1 LALGPAGG
9 PERASS
15 AAAALSYN
23 LAPIASGRGRTDPT
37 QDAILLPAVS
47 TDAVPSAAQPASA
60 ALATLACIDLAC
72 RRGNRLLFKGVNL
85 EVRASQALWLRG
97 RNGRGKTSL
106 LRLAAGLAVPES
118 GRVTWDGVD
127 VRRASAYAPVRVFIG
142 HANALKEDLT
152 VTESLQ
158 FLARLHSRAHDVPSL
173 HAALERVGM
182 ASRRDAPV
190 RTLSQGQRRRAA
202 LARLALERKAALW
215 ILDEPYDAL
224 DVDGIDIVNR
234 LLHEHLACG
243 GSVLLTSHLPPGAG
257 APDMAEFDLDR
268 FAG

>member
-1 LALGPAGG
+1 MTGLARG
-9 PERASS
+9 RAAPSGCR
-15 AAAALSYN
+15 AALSYN
-23 LAPIASGRGRTDPT
+23 LAPVAS
-37 QDAILLPAVS
+37 DATL
-47 TDAVPSAAQPASA
+47 D
-60 ALATLACIDLAC
+60 TLACIDLAC
-72 RRGNRLLFKGVNL
+72 RRGNRLLFEGVNL
-85 EVRASQALWLRG
+85 EVRAGQAVWLRG

-118 GRVTWDGVD
+118 GRVSWGGID
-127 VRRASAYAPVRVFIG
+127 VRRASVYAAVRVYIG

-158 FLARLHSRAHDVPSL
+158 FLARLHGRAHDVPSL
-173 HAALERVGM
+173 HGALERVGM
-182 ASRRDAPV
+182 ASRRDALV
-190 RTLSQGQRRRAA
+190 RTLSQGQRRRGA
-202 LARLALERKAALW
+202 LARLALEHDAALW

-224 DVDGIDIVNR
+224 DVDGIDAVNR
-234 LLHEHLACG
+234 LLHENLARG

>member
-1 LALGPAGG
+1 MAPPGPSG
-9 PERASS
+9 

-23 LAPIASGRGRTDPT
+23 LAPVAP
-37 QDAILLPAVS
+37 DATL
-47 TDAVPSAAQPASA
+47 D
-60 ALATLACIDLAC
+60 TLACTDLAC
-72 RRGNRLLFKGVNL
+72 RRGNRLLFTGVNL
-85 EVRASQALWLRG
+85 EVRSGQAVWLRG

-118 GRVTWDGVD
+118 GKVSWGGVD
-127 VRRASAYAPVRVFIG
+127 VRRASVYAAVRVYIG

-152 VTESLQ
+152 VLESLQ
-158 FLARLHSRAHDVPSL
+158 FLARLHGRAHDRTSL
-173 HAALERVGM
+173 GAALERVGM

-202 LARLALERKAALW
+202 LARLALERNAALW

-224 DVDGIDIVNR
+224 DVDGIAAVNG
-234 LLHEHLACG
+234 LLHEHLARG

-268 FAG
+268 FAPR